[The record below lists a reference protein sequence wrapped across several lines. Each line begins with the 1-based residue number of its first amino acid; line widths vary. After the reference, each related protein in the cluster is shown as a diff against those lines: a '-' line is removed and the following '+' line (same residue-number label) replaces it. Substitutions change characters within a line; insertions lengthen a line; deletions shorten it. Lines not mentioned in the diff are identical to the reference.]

1 MSKMEGRLSSA
12 YVNDLLI
19 FRLLLQ
25 LLKNPDS
32 GNGGL
37 PPGPIHFAC
46 FDSRSAPISV
56 RLIFS
61 LSLKIHLRIGN
72 FVCCRRNL
80 CSSNRRRPCYLCG
93 THACIARD
101 RRVSKLEG
109 RLSSACVNDL
119 LIFRLSL
126 QLLKN
131 PDSGNGGLPPGPIHF
146 ACFDSRSA
154 PISNLK
160 TQISNFKT

>member
-1 MSKMEGRLSSA
+1 MCGTHACIARDRRVSKMEGRLSSA

-80 CSSNRRRPCYLCG
+80 CSSNRRRPCYLCEPHARIDRDCCVDTRNG
-93 THACIARD
+93 PYGSDPLRLILDRTAIWLILPVVICLSQRLSHAC
-101 RRVSKLEG
+101 
-109 RLSSACVNDL
+109 LSTALV
-119 LIFRLSL
+119 R
-126 QLLKN
+126 
-131 PDSGNGGLPPGPIHF
+131 
-146 ACFDSRSA
+146 
-154 PISNLK
+154 
-160 TQISNFKT
+160 

>member
-1 MSKMEGRLSSA
+1 MCGTHACIARDRRVSKLEGRLSSA
-12 YVNDLLI
+12 CVNDLLI
-19 FRLLLQ
+19 FRLSLQ

-101 RRVSKLEG
+101 RRVSKMEG
-109 RLSSACVNDL
+109 RLSSAYVNDL
-119 LIFRLSL
+119 LIFRLLL
-126 QLLKN
+126 QLSVARRLHRGTKGGTISR
-131 PDSGNGGLPPGPIHF
+131 DSV
-146 ACFDSRSA
+146 RE
-154 PISNLK
+154 
-160 TQISNFKT
+160 